1 MSASRLTPETAKA
14 LLNSVD
20 YILLDIDGV
29 LWSGDHVFDGVPE
42 TLQWLR
48 KQGKQVRFL
57 SNNATMSRTTMAKK
71 FIKRGLEGVTT
82 SETYT
87 SAYAAALQLK
97 KYHGGGA
104 VNENVLVVGEQGLH
118 DEIRAV
124 LAAGFYTYGLELNNK
139 QFVPNELSNVMKAG
153 VLPPPSGAA
162 PSTEL
167 VSLPDLKCTT
177 VVAGLDLHLNM
188 YKLAIAGLVLQQ
200 PNVRFVA
207 TNEDPQYP
215 VGKDGLL
222 VPGAGTGIAALST
235 VGGRAPDIV
244 CGKPHLHMAK
254 LLFERENIKDPRR
267 CLMIGDRLST
277 DIAFGNGAGCQTMLV
292 LTGCEG
298 PKEVAAA
305 QALGGAKQTIL
316 TPNYI
321 ADSLNALRLLAV
333 HAKL

>member
-1 MSASRLTPETAKA
+1 MSAARLTPESAKS
-14 LLNSVD
+14 LLNSID

-29 LWSGDHVFDGVPE
+29 LWSGDHVFEGVPE

-97 KYHGGGA
+97 KYHQGGS
-104 VNENVLVVGEQGLH
+104 VNENILVVGEQGLH

-124 LAAGFYTYGLELNNK
+124 LAAGFYTYGLELNNRK
-139 QFVPNELSNVMKAG
+139 FVPNELSNAMKSG
-153 VLPPPSGAA
+153 IVPPPTASA
-162 PSTEL
+162 STEPL
-167 VSLPDLKCTT
+167 SIPNLKCTT

-188 YKLAIAGLVLQQ
+188 YKIAVAGLVLQQ

-215 VGKDGLL
+215 VGMDGVL

-235 VGGRAPDIV
+235 VSGRSPDIV
-244 CGKPHLHMAK
+244 CGKPHLHMMK

-305 QALGGAKQTIL
+305 QALGGEKQKIL

-321 ADSLNALRLLAV
+321 ADSLNALRLLASQ
-333 HAKL
+333 AKL